1 MCAGS
6 VASDTSTLQSPAGS
20 RPQGGV
26 LVWSRLAWARG
37 CDSRTDW
44 RVSATGSNLSRCLQ
58 GRPGRCEGRA
68 VRYGNTPSGEA
79 RALTQDE
86 TFILFGR
93 SPTGW
98 PFGVAESTRLCWAPK
113 RFGSMLPIFAT
124 TLPVQ
129 SQDWTKGRRR
139 RLDLSRGRGC
149 RPIRSQSNWSYLRA
163 CPDLRIGVGLTGKIR
178 VACHRT
184 LH

>member
-1 MCAGS
+1 MW
-6 VASDTSTLQSPAGS
+6 Q
-20 RPQGGV
+20 
-26 LVWSRLAWARG
+26 WA
-37 CDSRTDW
+37 DW
-44 RVSATGSNLSRCLQ
+44 WVSAAGSNLPRCLQ
-58 GRPGRCEGRA
+58 GRPCGREGRA

-139 RLDLSRGRGC
+139 RLGLSRGRGC